1 LLAYMLV
8 QENVPTNTEALE
20 VLGCPISEVI
30 SSIGTLPGNYCTDRQ
45 KQNTFSSA
53 EIQKLNL

>member
-1 LLAYMLV
+1 MLV